1 MRFDRTV
8 RSLHL
13 YMMLTV
19 LVQLISSQLM
29 KVPRPGETVQSIKS
43 IFLGLH
49 EWDGF
54 IVLAIVA
61 FYLMYMSNDR
71 DDWKRLFPWMSATGC
86 KGLWQ
91 EIRFDIP
98 GWLKG
103 RLKKP
108 AEAHYIADMVH
119 GLGILL
125 IIGLGSTGIMI
136 FMRLE
141 TSGEM
146 NEDLRLLRGLHAYL
160 GALLW
165 IYMLGHVGMTLIHQ
179 LKGHDI
185 LRDMFSLKEVDPES

>member
-13 YMMLTV
+13 YIMLTV
-19 LVQLISSQLM
+19 LVQLISGQLM
-29 KVPRPGETVQSIKS
+29 KVPRPGETVQSIGS

-61 FYLMYMSNDR
+61 FYLMYMGNDC
-71 DDWKRLFPWMSATGC
+71 DDWKRLFPWMSASGC
-86 KGLWQ
+86 KDLWQ

-108 AEAHYIADMVH
+108 AEDHYIADMVH

-125 IIGLGSTGIMI
+125 LIGLGSTGIMI

-141 TSGEM
+141 SSGEI
-146 NEDLRLLRGLHAYL
+146 NEEIKLLRGLHAYL
-160 GALLW
+160 GTLLW
-165 IYMLGHVGMTLIHQ
+165 VYMLGHVGMTIIHQ
-179 LKGHDI
+179 LKGHNV
-185 LRDMFSLKEVDPES
+185 LREMLSLKEVDPAP

>member
-1 MRFDRTV
+1 
-8 RSLHL
+8 
-13 YMMLTV
+13 MMLTV
-19 LVQLISSQLM
+19 LVQLISGQWM
-29 KVPRPGETVQSIKS
+29 KVPRPGETVQAIES

-71 DDWKRLFPWMSATGC
+71 DDWKRLFPWMSASGC

-91 EIRFDIP
+91 SIRFDIP

-103 RLKKP
+103 RLKEP
-108 AEAHYIADMVH
+108 AEAHYIAGTVH

-125 IIGLGSTGIMI
+125 LIGLGSTGIMI

-141 TSGEM
+141 SSGEM
-146 NEDLRLLRGLHAYL
+146 NEEIKLLRGLHAYL
-160 GALLW
+160 GTLLW
-165 IYMLGHVGMTLIHQ
+165 IYMFGHVGMTIIHQ
-179 LKGHDI
+179 LKGHNVFREMI
-185 LRDMFSLKEVDPES
+185 SLKEDDP